1 MSVYRWAVSAEWEII
16 SLNQDLS
23 EMMKWQAGRLSKYRD
38 TATCDWHSTCGVRDP
53 QSGIWQCLRTRKS
66 ERVRG
71 RRPEGMNEDSSRRTG
86 LLSGEKALDATEGR
100 RMLKEKG
107 VR

>member
-1 MSVYRWAVSAEWEII
+1 MASRAIVKIQGHS
-16 SLNQDLS
+16 DLRLAFNIWS
-23 EMMKWQAGRLSKYRD
+23 EG
-38 TATCDWHSTCGVRDP
+38 ST
-53 QSGIWQCLRTRKS
+53 IWQCLRTRKS